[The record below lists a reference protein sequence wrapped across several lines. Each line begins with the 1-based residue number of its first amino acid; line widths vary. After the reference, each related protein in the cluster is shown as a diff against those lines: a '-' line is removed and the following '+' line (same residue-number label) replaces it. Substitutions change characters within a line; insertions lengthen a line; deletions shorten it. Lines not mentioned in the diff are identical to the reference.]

1 MRGQVIYENR
11 EQSEGEMRASLQPVI
26 GVALTKQTS
35 LIVVCPV
42 KERAEHGM
50 EASVGG
56 LKVKLL
62 ERK

>member
-1 MRGQVIYENR
+1 MR

-42 KERAEHGM
+42 KECAEHGM